1 VIVDVHCHY
10 TLTQRHVCKT
20 SDGPKLERFS
30 FEPALDPDGRP
41 ALDSFLAPRVVRR
54 PVLRITPLLA
64 GLGWRARPG
73 PELDRRLEA
82 WYERHLQSPCPI
94 DRTVLLAFDRYHDD
108 AGRRP
113 PPPDR
118 RGQPGSDMYTSNS
131 LIRGLCRRHPD
142 RFVFGASIHPYRE
155 NAVACVDEV
164 FAAGACLMKWL
175 PLHQNV
181 NCEDP
186 RTIAVFRRCAEL
198 GLPLLMHYGEE
209 FTLATQHPRFVSVE
223 PLLAVL
229 RALRTEGKMPTCI
242 VAHVGTPALP
252 WGDRRPHDA
261 LVAALLGEFAD
272 APLYA
277 DISAM
282 TAFSKLGWL
291 RRLARMQELHPK
303 LVFGSDFPV
312 PLGLTLLRRQLGRAY
327 RTIAAEP
334 SWPVRALAI
343 YRQLGFNEI
352 VFHRAAMLLP
362 NLSHFALGP
371 VDEAVSPGR

>member
-1 VIVDVHCHY
+1 
-10 TLTQRHVCKT
+10 
-20 SDGPKLERFS
+20 
-30 FEPALDPDGRP
+30 
-41 ALDSFLAPRVVRR
+41 
-54 PVLRITPLLA
+54 
-64 GLGWRARPG
+64 
-73 PELDRRLEA
+73 
-82 WYERHLQSPCPI
+82 
-94 DRTVLLAFDRYHDD
+94 
-108 AGRRP
+108 
-113 PPPDR
+113 
-118 RGQPGSDMYTSNS
+118 
-131 LIRGLCRRHPD
+131 
-142 RFVFGASIHPYRE
+142 
-155 NAVACVDEV
+155 
-164 FAAGACLMKWL
+164 
-175 PLHQNV
+175 
-181 NCEDP
+181 
-186 RTIAVFRRCAEL
+186 
-198 GLPLLMHYGEE
+198 MHYGEE

-223 PLLAVL
+223 PLLDVL
-229 RALRTEGKMPTCI
+229 RACAPKAKCP
-242 VAHVGTPALP
+242 PALSP
-252 WGDRRPHDA
+252 TSAPPPCPGATAARTTR

-334 SWPVRALAI
+334 SWPARALAI

-362 NLSHFALGP
+362 NLSHFAVGL